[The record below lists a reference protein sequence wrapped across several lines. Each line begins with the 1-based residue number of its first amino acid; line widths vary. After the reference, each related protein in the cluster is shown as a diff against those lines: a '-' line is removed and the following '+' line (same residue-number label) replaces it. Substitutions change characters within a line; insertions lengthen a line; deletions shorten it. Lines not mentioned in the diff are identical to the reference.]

1 MCMQIPTDPDMCY
14 RLWCQ
19 FSRYKQN
26 LQFHDDIIH
35 HDDDPGT
42 AADDEDD
49 GNHDQN
55 YG

>member
-1 MCMQIPTDPDMCY
+1 MIHNFILIVLLDGVNDV
-14 RLWCQ
+14 
-19 FSRYKQN
+19 
-26 LQFHDDIIH
+26 DVIH